1 VKRGERVGPPARD
14 GYAATGVTEPGVEAV
29 RSGRRVG
36 IDSVERPA
44 LQG

>member
-1 VKRGERVGPPARD
+1 MKRSGCVGPSVRD
-14 GYAATGVTEPGVEAV
+14 GYAATRVTEPGEEAV

-36 IDSVERPA
+36 FDSVERPA

>member
-1 VKRGERVGPPARD
+1 MQRNERVGPPASD
-14 GYAATGVTEPGVEAV
+14 GYAARRVTEPGVEAV

-44 LQG
+44 LPG